1 MASMCL
7 NFSPLTIL
15 SINKYELQNISENK
29 ILNILKYKEVGSW
42 IFRFDYITQKY
53 YLTIKNKNDEYINHE
68 VCYYCKRT
76 DEVFIQMN
84 NKLVQGY
91 SSLENYLK
99 DMKKIYF
106 FDLSKQVYV

>member
-1 MASMCL
+1 MCL
-7 NFSPLTIL
+7 NFSPLTFL
-15 SINKYELQNISENK
+15 PTYKYELQNVSEK
-29 ILNILKYKEVGSW
+29 KVLNILHDKADGSW
-42 IFRFDYITQKY
+42 VFRFDYITQKY

-84 NKLVQGY
+84 NKLVNSY
-91 SSLENYLK
+91 SSLESYLQ